1 MLSDS
6 SESLESS
13 ESRVFDEY
21 RRVWRV
27 RVDQA
32 LDRILPPADLE
43 PGVIHEAMRYTV
55 FAGGKRLRPILC
67 LLSAKAA
74 GGSEEE
80 AMPAACA
87 VEMVHAFSLVHD
99 DLPAMDDDDLRRGKP
114 TNHKVFGEGMAVL
127 AGDGLLNQAFAAVA
141 SIARQDRIPE
151 AVRALADAV
160 GTMGL
165 IGGQVEDLLGEE
177 LEPTAA
183 AVERIHRMKTGALFA
198 GCCRLGVLAAGG
210 SREVYDR
217 LTRYAELLG
226 LAFQIVDDVLDET
239 GGDKAFGKTAGKD
252 REEGK
257 MTWPA
262 VVGLPASISRAREL
276 AGEAR
281 NLVRGLPA
289 EPELSGLTV
298 KVVERTH

>member
-1 MLSDS
+1 LGPTA
-6 SESLESS
+6 
-13 ESRVFDEY
+13 FDEY
-21 RRVWRV
+21 LTAWRG

-32 LDRILPPADLE
+32 LDRILPPVDQA
-43 PGVIHEAMRYTV
+43 PSVIHEAMRYTI

-74 GGSEEE
+74 GGAEEE

-87 VEMVHAFSLVHD
+87 VEMIHAFSLIHD

-127 AGDGLLNQAFAAVA
+127 AGDGLLDHAFAAVA
-141 SIARQDRIPE
+141 SIAREDRIPE
-151 AVRALADAV
+151 AVRVLAHAV
-160 GTMGL
+160 GTSGL
-165 IGGQVEDLLGEE
+165 VGGQVEDLLGEE

-183 AVERIHRMKTGALFA
+183 VVERIHRMKTGALFA
-198 GCCRLGVLAAGG
+198 GCCRLGVLSVGG
-210 SREVYDR
+210 SREVFDR

-239 GGDKAFGKTAGKD
+239 SSDEKLGKTVGKD
-252 REEGK
+252 QLEGK

-262 VVGLPASISRAREL
+262 VVGLPASIARARDL

-281 NLVRGLPA
+281 DLVAGLPA
-289 EPELSGLTV
+289 EPELAGLTV

>member
-1 MLSDS
+1 LSS
-6 SESLESS
+6 SA
-13 ESRVFDEY
+13 FDDY
-21 RRVWRV
+21 LRTWRT
-27 RVDQA
+27 RVDDA
-32 LDRILPPADLE
+32 LDQILPPADLA

-55 FAGGKRLRPILC
+55 FAGGKRLRPILT
-67 LLSAKAA
+67 LLAAKAA
-74 GGSEEE
+74 GGAEEE

-99 DLPAMDDDDLRRGKP
+99 DLPGMDDDDLRRGKP

-127 AGDGLLNQAFAAVA
+127 AGDGLLNHAFAAVA
-141 SIARQDRIPE
+141 SIAREDRIPE
-151 AVRALADAV
+151 AVRVLAQAI
-160 GTMGL
+160 GTAGL
-165 IGGQVEDLLGEE
+165 IGGQVEDLLGEK
-177 LEPTAA
+177 LQPTAV

-210 SREVYDR
+210 SSEVFDR

-239 GGDKAFGKTAGKD
+239 GGDELGKTAGKD
-252 REEGK
+252 RQEGK

-262 VVGLPASISRAREL
+262 VVGLDASIAKAREI
-276 AGEAR
+276 AEEAR
-281 NLVRGLPA
+281 NLVVGLPA
-289 EPELSGLTV
+289 EAELAGLTV

>member
-1 MLSDS
+1 MS
-6 SESLESS
+6 SAA
-13 ESRVFDEY
+13 FDEY
-21 RRVWRV
+21 LGLWRG
-27 RVDQA
+27 RVDSA
-32 LDRILPPADLE
+32 LDRILPPVDQA

-74 GGSEEE
+74 GGTEEE

-87 VEMVHAFSLVHD
+87 VEMIHAFSLVHD

-127 AGDGLLNQAFAAVA
+127 AGDGLLNHAFATVA
-141 SIARQDRIPE
+141 LIARDDRIAE
-151 AVRALADAV
+151 SVRVLAHAV
-160 GTMGL
+160 GTAGL

-210 SREVYDR
+210 CREVLER

-239 GGDKAFGKTAGKD
+239 GGDEAFGKTAGKD

-262 VVGLPASISRAREL
+262 VVGLSASIARAREL

-281 NLVRGLPA
+281 ELVAGLPA
-289 EPELSGLTV
+289 EPEFAGLAV

>member
-1 MLSDS
+1 MGPAAFDNYLTAWR
-6 SESLESS
+6 E
-13 ESRVFDEY
+13 RVDRALDEILPP
-21 RRVWRV
+21 
-27 RVDQA
+27 VDQA
-32 LDRILPPADLE
+32 PAL
-43 PGVIHEAMRYTV
+43 IHEAMRYTI

-74 GGSEEE
+74 GGVEEE

-87 VEMVHAFSLVHD
+87 VEMVHAFSLIHD

-127 AGDGLLNQAFAAVA
+127 AGDGLLDHAFAAVA
-141 SIARQDRIPE
+141 SIAREDRIPE
-151 AVRALADAV
+151 AVRVLAQAV
-160 GTMGL
+160 GTSGL
-165 IGGQVEDLLGEE
+165 VGGQVEDLLGEE

-183 AVERIHRMKTGALFA
+183 SVERIHRMKTGALFA

-210 SREVYDR
+210 SREVFDR

-239 GGDKAFGKTAGKD
+239 GSDEKLGKTAGKD
-252 REEGK
+252 QLEGK

-262 VVGLPASISRAREL
+262 VVGLPASIAKAREL

-281 NLVRGLPA
+281 DLVVGLPA
-289 EPELSGLTV
+289 EPELAGLTV